1 MKKFKKSELVLM
13 AIVLII
19 IGISEYYFLV
29 LDEPLKAIF
38 IGLWCPTILG
48 FVIIF
53 NLKGTHGKS

>member
-1 MKKFKKSELVLM
+1 MNKFKKSELLLM
-13 AIVLII
+13 AIVIVI

-29 LDEPLKAIF
+29 LDQPLKAIF

-53 NLKGTHGKS
+53 NHKGTHGKS